1 MYHIDI
7 YKVLKNG
14 PKIKAITSF
23 ERGEHI
29 EYKYILKNNF
39 HFFKIPKK
47 GAKPKIQLKLTLNG
61 HNMTSEVKVDL

>member
-7 YKVLKNG
+7 YKDLKNG

-29 EYKYILKNNF
+29 EYKYILK
-39 HFFKIPKK
+39 K
-47 GAKPKIQLKLTLNG
+47 ALN
-61 HNMTSEVKVDL
+61 

>member
-29 EYKYILKNNF
+29 EYKYILKKGTELKNQ
-39 HFFKIPKK
+39 PKT
-47 GAKPKIQLKLTLNG
+47 TLNDLY
-61 HNMTSEVKVDL
+61 TTLEVKDDL